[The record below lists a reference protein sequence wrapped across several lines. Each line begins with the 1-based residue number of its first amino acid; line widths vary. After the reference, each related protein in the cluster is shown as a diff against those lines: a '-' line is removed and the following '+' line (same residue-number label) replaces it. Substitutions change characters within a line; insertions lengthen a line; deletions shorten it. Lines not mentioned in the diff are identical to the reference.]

1 MLKIKMTL
9 LISHFFA
16 QSKKI
21 KLSKIV
27 ASNLQMKKAM
37 GYTPASLK
45 ATYGLGLVC
54 LTFLGMSSLQA
65 QSISPQTLTIAG
77 GYSQVGG
84 YSLGYSM
91 GEESSITYYTTA
103 TASTLSAGFLQDFG
117 FLERDHLV
125 LDLSLSNASFE
136 GSTTQFFIPVGDFT
150 VKSSRTTTSTKAPL
164 FSSLYGPGYDNR
176 YFEIKDNVLFWS
188 SADPAPG
195 KETFL
200 ILAQVL
206 DRKGNQ
212 VAKFFEIKRTRTAF
226 SSLVVSNTFTPN
238 GDGVNDKWSVPGLRF
253 YEGARIS
260 VFDKVGSRMFY
271 TEIPDQGWDGTFNGK
286 ELPIGSYF
294 WVIEALEIG
303 EMRRGIL
310 NLIRK

>member
-1 MLKIKMTL
+1 
-9 LISHFFA
+9 
-16 QSKKI
+16 
-21 KLSKIV
+21 
-27 ASNLQMKKAM
+27 MKKVTT
-37 GYTPASLK
+37 YTRASLK
-45 ATYGLGLVC
+45 ATYSLGLLF
-54 LTFLGMSSLQA
+54 LTLLSATSLQA
-65 QSISPQTLTIAG
+65 QSISPQTLNVSG
-77 GYSQVGG
+77 GYNQVGG
-84 YSLGYSM
+84 YSLGYSV

-103 TASTLSAGFLQDFG
+103 TASTLSAGFIQNFG

-125 LDLSLSNASFE
+125 LDLTLSNASFT

-150 VKSSRTTTSTKAPL
+150 VKTSRTTTSTKAPL
-164 FSSLYGPGYDNR
+164 FSSLYGPGYDNP

-212 VAKFFEIKRTRTAF
+212 VAKFFEIKRSRTAF
-226 SSLVVSNTFTPN
+226 SSLIVSNTFTPN
-238 GDGVNDKWSVPGLRF
+238 GDGTNDKWTVLGLRF

-260 VFDKVGSRMFY
+260 VFDKDGDRLFY

-294 WVIEALEIG
+294 WVIEALEVG
-303 EMRRGIL
+303 EIRRGIL

>member
-1 MLKIKMTL
+1 
-9 LISHFFA
+9 
-16 QSKKI
+16 
-21 KLSKIV
+21 
-27 ASNLQMKKAM
+27 MKKAM
-37 GYTPASLK
+37 AYTRTILK
-45 ATYGLGLVC
+45 ATYGLGL
-54 LTFLGMSSLQA
+54 LFLHLLSATSIQA
-65 QSISPQTLTIAG
+65 QSISPQTLNVSG
-77 GYSQVGG
+77 GYSLVGG
-84 YSLGYSM
+84 YSLGYSV
-91 GEESSITYYTTA
+91 GEESSISHYTTA
-103 TASTLSAGFLQDFG
+103 TASTLSAGFIQDFG

-125 LDLSLSNASFE
+125 LDLSLSNASFT
-136 GSTTQFFIPVGDFT
+136 GSTTQFFIPVGDFS
-150 VKSSRTTTSTKAPL
+150 VKTSRTTTSTKAPL
-164 FSSLYGPGYDNR
+164 FSSLYGPGYDNS

-212 VAKFFEIKRTRTAF
+212 VAKFFEIKRSRTAF

-238 GDGVNDKWSVPGLRF
+238 GDGRNDKWSVPGLRF

-260 VFDKVGSRMFY
+260 VFDKDGDRLFY

-294 WVIEALEIG
+294 WVIEALEVG
-303 EMRRGIL
+303 EIRRGIL

>member
-1 MLKIKMTL
+1 
-9 LISHFFA
+9 
-16 QSKKI
+16 
-21 KLSKIV
+21 
-27 ASNLQMKKAM
+27 MKKVTT
-37 GYTPASLK
+37 YTRTILK
-45 ATYGLGLVC
+45 TYGLGLLC
-54 LTFLGMSSLQA
+54 LTLLSVTSLQA
-65 QSISPQTLTIAG
+65 QSISPQTLNVSG

-84 YSLGYSM
+84 YSLGYSL
-91 GEESSITYYTTA
+91 GEESSISHYTTA
-103 TASTLSAGFLQDFG
+103 TASTLSAGFIQDFG

-125 LDLSLSNASFE
+125 LDLSLSNASFV
-136 GSTTQFFIPVGDFT
+136 GSTTQFFIPIGDFT
-150 VKSSRTTTSTKAPL
+150 VKTSRTTTSTKAPL
-164 FSSLYGPGYDNR
+164 FTSLNGSGYDNR

-212 VAKFFEIKRTRTAF
+212 VAKFFEIKRSRTAF
-226 SSLVVSNTFTPN
+226 SSLVVANTFTPN
-238 GDGVNDKWSVPGLRF
+238 GDGTNDKWTVPGLRF

-294 WVIEALEIG
+294 WVIEALEVG

>member
-1 MLKIKMTL
+1 
-9 LISHFFA
+9 
-16 QSKKI
+16 
-21 KLSKIV
+21 
-27 ASNLQMKKAM
+27 MKKAM
-37 GYTPASLK
+37 TYTPASLK
-45 ATYGLGLVC
+45 ATYSLGLLI
-54 LTFLGMSSLQA
+54 LTLLSATSLQA
-65 QSISPQTLTIAG
+65 QSISPQTLNVSG
-77 GYSQVGG
+77 GYSLVGG
-84 YSLGYSM
+84 YSLGYSL
-91 GEESSITYYTTA
+91 GEESSISHYTTA
-103 TASTLSAGFLQDFG
+103 TASTLSAGFIQNFG

-125 LDLSLSNASFE
+125 LDLTLSNASFT

-164 FSSLYGPGYDNR
+164 FSSLYGSGYDNP

-188 SADPAPG
+188 SAAPAPG

-212 VAKFFEIKRTRTAF
+212 VAKFFEIKRSRTAF
-226 SSLVVSNTFTPN
+226 SSLVVANTFTPN
-238 GDGVNDKWSVPGLRF
+238 GDGTNDKWTVPGLRF

-260 VFDKVGSRMFY
+260 VFDKAGDRLFY
-271 TEIPDQGWDGTFNGK
+271 TEIPDQGWDGTYKGK
-286 ELPIGSYF
+286 QLPIGSYF

-303 EMRRGIL
+303 EIRRGVL